1 MHSVVNIKL
10 ATLDESTKAVLT
22 TLVGSMIPTSLMFTY
37 FPVAA
42 LNPFSILPS

>member
-10 ATLDESTKAVLT
+10 ATLEASTKAVLT
-22 TLVGSMIPTSLMFTY
+22 TLVGSITPAYLIFTY

-42 LNPFSILPS
+42 LKPF